1 MKVIYDELY
10 PDEFFNYGGVVTV
23 GSFNFEIKNIVE
35 WKKSTSAPNWTSD
48 YINTVKG
55 GDARIGIMHFKFD
68 DENGWFK
75 YTGNLPKLESKDPYG
90 INNVNFSLISP
101 DHPKWDKFTKQRL
114 ECGFDDSEV
123 WNLDLTIA
131 KFVLPRIERLKK
143 TFAGY
148 PGFLKNENE
157 WKEILE
163 KICKAF
169 RLYINCDNDC
179 IEDLRTINLL
189 HGDDKPDELE
199 KILKDHEDY
208 EEGMNLFFKYWKW
221 LGD

>member
-1 MKVIYDELY
+1 
-10 PDEFFNYGGVVTV
+10 
-23 GSFNFEIKNIVE
+23 
-35 WKKSTSAPNWTSD
+35 
-48 YINTVKG
+48 
-55 GDARIGIMHFKFD
+55 MHFKFD

-101 DHPKWDKFTKQRL
+101 DHPRWDKFTKQRL

-148 PGFLKNENE
+148 PAFLNSEGE
-157 WKEILE
+157 WKKILE

-179 IEDLRTINLL
+179 IEDLKTINLL

-208 EEGMNLFFKYWKW
+208 EEGMNLFFKYWTW

>member
-10 PDEFFNYGGVVTV
+10 PDEFFNYGGIVTV

-35 WKKSTSAPNWTSD
+35 WKESISTSRRTPK
-48 YINTVKG
+48 YIDNVKS
-55 GDARIGIMHFKFD
+55 GDASIGIMHFKFD
-68 DENGWFK
+68 DKNGWFK
-75 YTGNLPKLESKDPYG
+75 YTGDLPKLEVKDAYG
-90 INNVNFSLISP
+90 IQNVNFSLIKP
-101 DHPKWDKFTKQRL
+101 NHPKWDKFTKQRL
-114 ECGFDDSEV
+114 ECGFDDSEI

-131 KFVLPRIERLKK
+131 KFALPRIERLKE
-143 TFAGY
+143 TFVGY
-148 PGFLKNENE
+148 PGFLKNEDE

-179 IEDLRTINLL
+179 IEDIRTIKLL
-189 HGDDKPDELE
+189 HKNDNPNDLE
-199 KILKDHEDY
+199 NILKDHEDY
-208 EEGMNLFFKYWKW
+208 EEGINLFFQYWKW

>member
-35 WKKSTSAPNWTSD
+35 WKKSTSAPNWTFD

-55 GDARIGIMHFKFD
+55 GDACIGIMHFKFD

-90 INNVNFSLISP
+90 INNVNFSLIGP

-114 ECGFDDSEV
+114 ECVFDDSEV

-131 KFVLPRIERLKK
+131 KFILPRIERLKE

-148 PGFLKNENE
+148 PAFLNSEDE
-157 WKEILE
+157 WKKILE

-169 RLYINCDNDC
+169 SLYINCDDDC
-179 IEDLRTINLL
+179 IEDIRTIKML
-189 HGDDKPDELE
+189 HGDDKPNELE

-208 EEGMNLFFKYWKW
+208 EEGMNLFFKYWNW

>member
-55 GDARIGIMHFKFD
+55 GDACIGIMHFKFD

-114 ECGFDDSEV
+114 EFGFDDSEV

-131 KFVLPRIERLKK
+131 KFILPRIERLKE

-148 PGFLKNENE
+148 PAFLNSEDE
-157 WKEILE
+157 WKKILE

-169 RLYINCDNDC
+169 SLYINCDNDC
-179 IEDLRTINLL
+179 IEDIRTIKML
-189 HGDDKPDELE
+189 HGDDKPNELE

>member
-10 PDEFFNYGGVVTV
+10 PDEFFNYGGIVTV

-35 WKKSTSAPNWTSD
+35 WKKSTNAPNWTSD

-55 GDARIGIMHFKFD
+55 GDAYIGIMHFKFD

-114 ECGFDDSEV
+114 ERGFDDSET

-131 KFVLPRIERLKK
+131 KFVLPRLESFKES
-143 TFAGY
+143 FMGY
-148 PGFLKNENE
+148 PGFLKNEDE
-157 WKEILE
+157 WKTILE

-169 RLYINCDNDC
+169 RLYINRDNDC
-179 IEDLRTINLL
+179 IEDVRTIKML
-189 HGDDKPDELE
+189 HESDDPKKLMD
-199 KILKDHEDY
+199 ILKDHEDY